1 MSDKQKPPATVY
13 EDDDGPMPAGNAAMP
28 PRPAPIQPM
37 GSPGGMIQPMGRGG
51 FGGAMA
57 GGGAVSEV
65 DGSASDANATI
76 AVFMAGAAGFVG
88 AAGPTLADSAAAGLA
103 WLLLLHGGTMRLV
116 LLPRGMA
123 GVFKL
128 YNVGQDTRFCPG
140 GDKET
145 SYMYEL
151 GFPRDYYGPSAPWAE
166 EVKAEAA
173 ELFHLVG
180 ALVSGEWAGALA
192 RRAGGGGA

>member
-1 MSDKQKPPATVY
+1 MLRGGRRHQDDRDNLPADPPHPEGRSAK
-13 EDDDGPMPAGNAAMP
+13 AGDVGKGGSGYLSERDLSHWAAQWLAERVKGLAHVAGGCRIEVAGLNAAASEIHASMKEK
-28 PRPAPIQPM
+28 R
-37 GSPGGMIQPMGRGG
+37 GRR
-51 FGGAMA
+51 ALYY
-57 GGGAVSEV
+57 
-65 DGSASDANATI
+65 DAS
-76 AVFMAGAAGFVG
+76 
-88 AAGPTLADSAAAGLA
+88 
-103 WLLLLHGGTMRLV
+103 LV
-116 LLPRGMA
+116 LDWKGTTTLGLRPGETPRGMA